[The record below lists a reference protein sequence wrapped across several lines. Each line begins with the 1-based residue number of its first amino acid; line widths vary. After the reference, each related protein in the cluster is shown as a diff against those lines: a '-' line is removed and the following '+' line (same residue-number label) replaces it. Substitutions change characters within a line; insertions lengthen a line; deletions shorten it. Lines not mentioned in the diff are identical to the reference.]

1 MERKI
6 DIGKALE
13 ATLDWFASEK
23 THEALVERNIEAV
36 ILAHYDDCSYVTGTS
51 GGNILN
57 MVDALIDTI
66 LNNSDEC
73 GSAMFLTGLTSIL
86 ESKLD
91 GLKTNL
97 EGMID
102 DRDD

>member
-13 ATLDWFASEK
+13 ATLDWFASEE
-23 THEALVERNIEAV
+23 THEALVERNIETV

-51 GGNILN
+51 GANILN
-57 MVDALIDTI
+57 MVDALIDTV
-66 LNNSDEC
+66 LNNSNEC
-73 GSAMFLTGLTSIL
+73 ESAMFLTGLTSIL

-91 GLKTNL
+91 DFKSNL

>member
-13 ATLDWFASEK
+13 ATLDWFASEE

-36 ILAHYDDCSYVTGTS
+36 VLAHYDDYSYVTGTS

-57 MVDALIDTI
+57 MMDALIDTV

-73 GSAMFLTGLTSIL
+73 ESAMFLTGLTSIL

-91 GLKTNL
+91 DLKTNL
-97 EGMID
+97 EDIID

>member
-13 ATLDWFASEK
+13 ATLDWFASEE
-23 THEALVERNIEAV
+23 THEALIEKNIEAV
-36 ILAHYDDCSYVTGTS
+36 VLANYDGYSYVTGTS

-57 MVDALIDTI
+57 MVDALIDTV

-73 GSAMFLTGLTSIL
+73 ESAMFLTGLTSIL

-91 GLKTNL
+91 DLKTNL
-97 EGMID
+97 EDMID
-102 DRDD
+102 DQDD